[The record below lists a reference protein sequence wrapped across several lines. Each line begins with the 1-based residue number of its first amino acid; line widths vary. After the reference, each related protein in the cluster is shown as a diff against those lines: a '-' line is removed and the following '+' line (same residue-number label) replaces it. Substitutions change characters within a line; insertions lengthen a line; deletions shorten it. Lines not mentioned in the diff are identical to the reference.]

1 MTDSDSAAP
10 RGFEFPGT
18 FEITAMGEAIPEL
31 EAIVLSE
38 LVALG
43 VVPDPGTVRHRSSS
57 GGKFLAVS
65 ISFECDTR
73 ERYQAAHA
81 RLRAHPAIRWTL

>member
-1 MTDSDSAAP
+1 MTETESSEP
-10 RGFEFPGT
+10 RGFQFPGT
-18 FEITAMGEAIPEL
+18 FEITAMGEAVPEL

-43 VVPDPGTVRHRSSS
+43 VKPDPGSVRHRSSS
-57 GGKFLAVS
+57 GGRFLAVS

-73 ERYQAAHA
+73 ERYEAAHA
-81 RLRAHPAIRWTL
+81 RLRAHRAIRWTL

>member
-1 MTDSDSAAP
+1 MGETQTSEP
-10 RGFEFPGT
+10 RGFQFPGH
-18 FEITAMGEAIPEL
+18 FEITAMGAAVPEL
-31 EAIVLSE
+31 EAIVMSE

-43 VVPDPGTVRHRSSS
+43 CTPDPGTVRHRSSS
-57 GGKFLAVS
+57 GGKYLAVS
-65 ISFECDTR
+65 ITFECDTR